1 MNAFNDDRRR
11 GDDRRSGADR
21 RQLNEKNHS
30 LPEAQ
35 PDEGKPDA
43 GDKPAKFS
51 LRLAEM
57 WYEKGKGFLYR
68 QQYTEAKEA
77 MNNAL
82 GIKPNLAEAQY
93 GLAEAY
99 SMEGKKVKALYHL
112 ERAIEIDEDLKSR
125 AARGGAFN
133 KFQDDKDFKNLVS

>member
-11 GDDRRSGADR
+11 RDERRSGKDR
-21 RQLNEKNHS
+21 RQLNERNHS

-43 GDKPAKFS
+43 VDRRAKLS

-57 WYEKGKGFLYR
+57 WYKKGKGFLYR

-77 MNNAL
+77 LNNAL
-82 GIKPNLAEAQY
+82 RIKPNLAEAQY

-125 AARGGAFN
+125 AERGSAF
-133 KFQDDKDFKNLVS
+133 KEFRGDKDFKNLVS